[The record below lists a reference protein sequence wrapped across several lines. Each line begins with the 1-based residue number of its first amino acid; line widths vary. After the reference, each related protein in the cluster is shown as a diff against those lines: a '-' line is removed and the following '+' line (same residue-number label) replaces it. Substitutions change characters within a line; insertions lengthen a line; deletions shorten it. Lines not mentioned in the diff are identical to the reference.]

1 MSTPLSL
8 TNYVAPVADLER
20 GHRLR
25 LYAVSLAAIA
35 LLGALAVYGADY
47 YVLGAADRPLSA
59 KHHLLKPSG
68 PIGIKLGILGV
79 VLFLL
84 IFLYALRKRVPWLAK
99 QGKSKHWLDFH
110 VVAGLTAPVLIAFH
124 ASFKFQ
130 GIAGIAFWIMVAVAV
145 SGVVGRYIYAQV
157 PRSLDSA
164 ELSLKELD
172 NQQEEMAG
180 ELAGQRIISA
190 ADLQRVL
197 RMPSADQ
204 VRRMPLY
211 RALLLMIA
219 LDLMRP
225 FQIARLRRR
234 VLGWGGIVVSL
245 GGLFTTDNPEIEN
258 VIETARRKS
267 SLSKRVAFLART
279 QQVFHLWHVVHRP
292 FSYSFAVLALIHI
305 GVVLLLGYI

>member
-1 MSTPLSL
+1 MSTPISL
-8 TNYVAPVADLER
+8 TNYVVPAPDLER
-20 GHRLR
+20 AHRIR
-25 LYAVSLAAIA
+25 LYAASLASVV
-35 LLGALAVYGADY
+35 LLAALAVYGADY

-68 PIGIKLGILGV
+68 PIGIKLGMLGV
-79 VLFLL
+79 GLFLL
-84 IFLYALRKRVPWLAK
+84 IFLYAVRKRVPWLAK
-99 QGKSKHWLDFH
+99 MGKSKHWLDFH

-130 GIAGIAFWIMVAVAV
+130 GIAGVAFWIMVAVAI
-145 SGVVGRYIYAQV
+145 SGVIGRYIYAQV

-164 ELSLKELD
+164 ELSLKELN
-172 NQQEEMAG
+172 NQEEEMAR
-180 ELAGQRIISA
+180 ELAGQRILA
-190 ADLQRVL
+190 TADLQRVFH
-197 RMPSADQ
+197 MPSADE

-219 LDLMRP
+219 LDLIRP

-234 VLGWGGIVVSL
+234 VLGWGGVVRSL
-245 GGLFTTDNPEIEN
+245 GGLFTSDNPEIEN

-292 FSYSFAVLALIHI
+292 FSYSFAVLVVIHI